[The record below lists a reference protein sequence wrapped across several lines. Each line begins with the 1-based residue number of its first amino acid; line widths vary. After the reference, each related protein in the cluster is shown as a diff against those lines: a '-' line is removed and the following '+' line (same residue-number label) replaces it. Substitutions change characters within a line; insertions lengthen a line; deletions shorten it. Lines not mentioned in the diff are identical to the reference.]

1 MRDVVIEIADH
12 IENSVSRFCEVR
24 QYKRVSVSILRDLP
38 EVSALRVRRYAG
50 LAGFQDQC
58 TDVSLIF

>member
-1 MRDVVIEIADH
+1 MRDIVIEISDH
-12 IENSVSRFCEVR
+12 IENSVSRFCKVR

-58 TDVSLIF
+58 ADVSLIF